1 MSWEDMLRKKITIGG
16 REIIADNVKGKMIAG
31 GRINIDGKDMGQVA
45 DMPSDVGAEARR
57 AAKQAKKRAKQAKKR
72 AKRMKRQGKGNITI
86 GGRGEGK
93 VTIGGRGKGKEI
105 ITDEKGN
112 VLQRDERGNLIHPGS
127 VYITYE

>member
-72 AKRMKRQGKGNITI
+72 AKRMKRQGK
-86 GGRGEGK
+86 
-93 VTIGGRGKGKEI
+93 EI

-112 VLQRDERGNLIHPGS
+112 VLQRDERGNIIHPGS